1 MELSYAA
8 YNYPNGEELPI
19 IPGAFMGDFTK
30 TAGMLLEDNGF
41 VNISEYNY
49 TSDSRAAHTIGCRFV
64 EFPGTRNLQSN
75 NIGGNYNVHQH
86 NGTNIQL
93 PVRDLLDSVC
103 IRDYDQGRADFRDNT
118 LITGED
124 TEISTSHDDEIET
137 KPLVVVDIRGSVT
150 VSDWI
155 NDVMTQFDSEN
166 NRFAAFA
173 DEIFTNVENFY
184 SVSENGSFGRNS
196 SSDYNHKLATWAME
210 LSYAAYNYPN
220 GEELPI
226 IPGAFMGDFT
236 KTAGMLLEDNG
247 FVNISEYNYTSDSRA
262 AHTIGWRP
270 INVDVSETSQIIN
283 DAGGMDNVYQ
293 YNIDDKGSVLYNL
306 LDSVRVHKCN
316 SSWVDRGTDTRL
328 DRSTFEADKINEGTI
343 VSSSV
348 QRTLLEDNGFVN
360 ISEYNYTSDSRAA
373 HTIGWRPI
381 NVDVSETS
389 QIINDAGGMDNV
401 YQYNIDDKGSV
412 LYNLLDQL
420 RVDRSAHLFDERRD
434 TGADRYDSITNS
446 QSFAAGNKI
455 LKPLLVVDIRGS
467 VTWWDW
473 VNDIGA
479 QALPFNNRFA
489 ALAEEVFTNVENY
502 LSSVGLQD
510 PIILITGH
518 SMGAAI
524 ANILAA
530 RLNET
535 MDSGNIYAYTFAT
548 QLDRVS
554 NCFNNIDSYGNV
566 TAVTASDYNHRLA
579 TWAMELSYAAY
590 NYPNGE
596 ELPII
601 PGAFMGDF
609 VKSANT
615 LLSENGFV
623 NITDL
628 NYGSNESG
636 AHTIGWR
643 PIGGVDTGLLQ
654 ISDDIGGNDN
664 VGWDNTSDEELYVWN
679 FLDRLRTL
687 DGNSG
692 RADSGNVAVLAG
704 KDNVVDVIQSSAIRT
719 MPLVVV
725 DVRGSVTLSDWINDV
740 MTQFDSEN
748 NRFAAFADEIFT
760 NVENFYSVSENGSFG
775 RNSSSDYNHKLA
787 TWAMELSYA
796 AYNYPNGEELPI
808 IPGAFM
814 GDFTKTAGMLL
825 EDNGFVNVVNY
836 KYETSDSGA
845 HTIGCRFVEFPEN
858 ENMQLNDGL
867 GGNIDVSQHYGTNIQ
882 LPVRDLLDSVCIL
895 ERNSHGSDRVADT
908 RMDRDTFRSDKIS
921 TDTTSLLNTKRL
933 DGLVVVDIRGSVTA
947 MDWYNDIMTQLSAK
961 SNRFAALAEEMLTNV
976 NNYIRL
982 MGLQDP
988 IILVTGHSMGAAIA
1002 NILAARLNGIMDPD
1016 NVYAYTFAT
1025 PRTVNEAVSGNQAV
1039 NYPNIF
1045 NILNSNDAV
1054 TYVPSSFFSIE
1065 EHWRRHGID
1074 LYINMPYSESNDTD
1088 LSGMLCHAM
1097 PVYLNWLNSSEDL
1110 SLQEMLTLSEEA
1122 RVRGLLPIIV
1132 KIKCPVG
1139 VTIKDSNGN
1148 IIGYESQQENAVYPD
1163 MLNRGVVSW
1172 IEEDGAKMFF
1182 IPSIA
1187 DAASIEIEAYD
1198 YGSMN
1203 FTVGSVDA
1211 STESEI
1217 KTLNNISL
1225 YPGKEFIADIS
1236 EDVPVEDTQLF
1247 ITENGETVGEVTE
1260 TNPHLKGTRVWHEVC
1275 LNGEKEFV
1283 ATYWSFTTDKTV
1295 TEIHARNKYGGY
1307 AYLKPDDSW
1316 VKIVEDGDSL
1326 IWTVAMC
1333 YKDAVDHV
1341 YNVSVNSN
1349 GEWHTYENA
1358 LHVHVPQEYADINRE
1373 YFSSNA
1379 TSTNTATIPA
1389 AVPYYTVIDP
1399 TDN

>member
-1 MELSYAA
+1 MKKNLLLKRILSAVLTIVLLASAIPVSLAVQELFT
-8 YNYPNGEELPI
+8 EELPAQI
-19 IPGAFMGDFTK
+19 VREVPELREESVKHFLCDDGSYIAATYAEPVHYNENGVWKEIDNRLILNSNKLSASGEPTYTTRAGLAVSIPQNFADGQKITAENKGYEISFGIKADQAGVAIGRGASVVAVDELMSNVGAQVSAAPQSVSSVVADAELTADVIEERNAELMVVENQAGAVQYRNILPSTNLEYAVTSSSVKESIVVREPQSEYKYYFDMDLDGLTPVENNDGSISLTESGD
-30 TAGMLLEDNGF
+30 TASEIFWIEAPYMYDANSDESFAVTMSLTEVEGKYVLAVEADKDWINAADRAFPVVIDPTLHLSGTYIDDAFVISGLQMNSLRRGKELRVGRNLTNLTRTYMKIKMP
-41 VNISEYNY
+41 VNISAQSVIQEATLKLKKASYFQ
-49 TSDSRAAHTIGCRFV
+49 ALG
-64 EFPGTRNLQSN
+64 QSN
-75 NIGGNYNVHQH
+75 VNINVYDFKSNSWSFDSLEWNSQPYGNGDNAFRSH
-86 NGTNIQL
+86 GD
-93 PVRDLLDSVC
+93 DLLDSVPATKETETYSFDILNAVKRWIATGDNRGIALVSSEETSKAQVDLHSSRVSTSSDRPSLTIKYSLPGIGRVSLMLDQTAQTSQSIEVAC
-103 IRDYDQGRADFRDNT
+103 NGAWTATTDSSWITVSPSSGSGLSSIRITVRKNRSIDPRTGHVTVKTGSTMLGVLRVTQAGSKLMLDTNAVTAYYKETNAVINVSSAEDWTVETPNWIVATPSSGSGNTAVTVRILENEGNGIRDDRIRF
-118 LITGED
+118 
-124 TEISTSHDDEIET
+124 STAS
-137 KPLVVVDIRGSVT
+137 
-150 VSDWI
+150 
-155 NDVMTQFDSEN
+155 DSE
-166 NRFAAFA
+166 
-173 DEIFTNVENFY
+173 
-184 SVSENGSFGRNS
+184 
-196 SSDYNHKLATWAME
+196 
-210 LSYAAYNYPN
+210 
-220 GEELPI
+220 
-226 IPGAFMGDFT
+226 
-236 KTAGMLLEDNG
+236 
-247 FVNISEYNYTSDSRA
+247 
-262 AHTIGWRP
+262 
-270 INVDVSETSQIIN
+270 
-283 DAGGMDNVYQ
+283 
-293 YNIDDKGSVLYNL
+293 
-306 LDSVRVHKCN
+306 
-316 SSWVDRGTDTRL
+316 
-328 DRSTFEADKINEGTI
+328 
-343 VSSSV
+343 
-348 QRTLLEDNGFVN
+348 
-360 ISEYNYTSDSRAA
+360 
-373 HTIGWRPI
+373 
-381 NVDVSETS
+381 
-389 QIINDAGGMDNV
+389 
-401 YQYNIDDKGSV
+401 
-412 LYNLLDQL
+412 
-420 RVDRSAHLFDERRD
+420 
-434 TGADRYDSITNS
+434 
-446 QSFAAGNKI
+446 
-455 LKPLLVVDIRGS
+455 
-467 VTWWDW
+467 
-473 VNDIGA
+473 
-479 QALPFNNRFA
+479 
-489 ALAEEVFTNVENY
+489 EVAV
-502 LSSVGLQD
+502 
-510 PIILITGH
+510 
-518 SMGAAI
+518 
-524 ANILAA
+524 
-530 RLNET
+530 
-535 MDSGNIYAYTFAT
+535 T

-554 NCFNNIDSYGNV
+554 SCFNNIDSYGNV

-643 PIGGVDTGLLQ
+643 PI
-654 ISDDIGGNDN
+654 N
-664 VGWDNTSDEELYVWN
+664 
-679 FLDRLRTL
+679 
-687 DGNSG
+687 
-692 RADSGNVAVLAG
+692 
-704 KDNVVDVIQSSAIRT
+704 VDVSETSQI
-719 MPLVVV
+719 
-725 DVRGSVTLSDWINDV
+725 INDV
-740 MTQFDSEN
+740 
-748 NRFAAFADEIFT
+748 
-760 NVENFYSVSENGSFG
+760 
-775 RNSSSDYNHKLA
+775 
-787 TWAMELSYA
+787 
-796 AYNYPNGEELPI
+796 
-808 IPGAFM
+808 
-814 GDFTKTAGMLL
+814 
-825 EDNGFVNVVNY
+825 
-836 KYETSDSGA
+836 
-845 HTIGCRFVEFPEN
+845 
-858 ENMQLNDGL
+858 
-867 GGNIDVSQHYGTNIQ
+867 GGNYNVGQYNGTNRQ
-882 LPVRDLLDSVCIL
+882 LLVRDLLGSVHAVGLDQRRTDIYA
-895 ERNSHGSDRVADT
+895 DR
-908 RMDRDTFRSDKIS
+908 RLDRRVSESDKINEGAIVLS
-921 TDTTSLLNTKRL
+921 SVQRTQA
-933 DGLVVVDIRGSVTA
+933 LVVVDIRGSVTL
-947 MDWYNDIMTQLSAK
+947 MDWLNDIRTQLS
-961 SNRFAALAEEMLTNV
+961 SRNNRFAALADEVLTNV
-976 NNYIRL
+976 ENYL
-982 MGLQDP
+982 SSTGLQNP

-1045 NILNSNDAV
+1045 NILNSNDGI
-1054 TYVPSSFFSIE
+1054 TYLPSTPFSIE
-1065 EHWRRHGID
+1065 ERWRRHGID
-1074 LYINMPYSESNDTD
+1074 LYINMPFSESDNTD
-1088 LSGMLCHAM
+1088 LTGARCHAM
-1097 PVYLNWLNSSEDL
+1097 PVYLNWMNSSEDL
-1110 SLQEMLTLSEEA
+1110 SLQEMLALSEEA
-1122 RVRGLLPIIV
+1122 RVRGLLPIIA

-1163 MLNRGVVSW
+1163 MLDNGVMSW

-1379 TSTNTATIPA
+1379 TPTNTATIPA

>member
-1 MELSYAA
+1 MSTAHGTES
-8 YNYPNGEELPI
+8 
-19 IPGAFMGDFTK
+19 K
-30 TAGMLLEDNGF
+30 T
-41 VNISEYNY
+41 I
-49 TSDSRAAHTIGCRFV
+49 
-64 EFPGTRNLQSN
+64 
-75 NIGGNYNVHQH
+75 
-86 NGTNIQL
+86 
-93 PVRDLLDSVC
+93 
-103 IRDYDQGRADFRDNT
+103 
-118 LITGED
+118 
-124 TEISTSHDDEIET
+124 
-137 KPLVVVDIRGSVT
+137 SVT
-150 VSDWI
+150 QLDKVS
-155 NDVMTQFDSEN
+155 NY
-166 NRFAAFA
+166 
-173 DEIFTNVENFY
+173 FY

-236 KTAGMLLEDNG
+236 QTAGM
-247 FVNISEYNYTSDSRA
+247 
-262 AHTIGWRP
+262 
-270 INVDVSETSQIIN
+270 
-283 DAGGMDNVYQ
+283 
-293 YNIDDKGSVLYNL
+293 
-306 LDSVRVHKCN
+306 
-316 SSWVDRGTDTRL
+316 
-328 DRSTFEADKINEGTI
+328 
-343 VSSSV
+343 
-348 QRTLLEDNGFVN
+348 LLEDNGFVN

-502 LSSVGLQD
+502 LSSTGLQD
-510 PIILITGH
+510 PIILVTGH

-535 MDSGNIYAYTFAT
+535 MDSGNIYAYTFAIP
-548 QLDRVS
+548 LDRVS
-554 NCFNNIDSYGNV
+554 SCFNNIDSYGNV

-590 NYPNGE
+590 NYRNGE

-623 NITDL
+623 IITDL

-636 AHTIGWR
+636 AHTIGWC

-814 GDFTKTAGMLL
+814 GDFTQTAGMLL
-825 EDNGFVNVVNY
+825 EDNGFVNISEYNY
-836 KYETSDSGA
+836 TSDSRAA
-845 HTIGCRFVEFPEN
+845 HTIGWRPINVDVSETS
-858 ENMQLNDGL
+858 QIINDA
-867 GGNIDVSQHYGTNIQ
+867 GGMDNVYQYNIDDKGSVLYN
-882 LPVRDLLDSVCIL
+882 LLDSVCVCDYDQG
-895 ERNSHGSDRVADT
+895 RNYFRDDT
-908 RMDRDTFRSDKIS
+908 VVIEENTA
-921 TDTTSLLNTKRL
+921 LNTSQDDEVGTKP
-933 DGLVVVDIRGSVTA
+933 LVVVDVRGSVTIS
-947 MDWYNDIMTQLSAK
+947 DWINDVMTQFDSEN
-961 SNRFAALAEEMLTNV
+961 NRFAAFADEIFTNV
-976 NNYIRL
+976 ENYL
-982 MGLQDP
+982 SSTGVQNP
-988 IILVTGHSMGAAIA
+988 IILVTGHSMGPAIA
-1002 NILAARLNGIMDPD
+1002 NILAARLNGIMDPG

-1054 TYVPSSFFSIE
+1054 TYVPLTITLPVVNY
-1065 EHWRRHGID
+1065 WKRHGID
-1074 LYINMPYSESNDTD
+1074 LYINMPYSESRETD
-1088 LSGMLCHAM
+1088 ILGMPCHSM
-1097 PVYLNWLNSSEDL
+1097 SVYLNWLNSSEDL
-1110 SLQEMLTLSEEA
+1110 SLQEMLALSEEA
-1122 RVRGLLPIIV
+1122 RVRGLLPIIA

-1163 MLNRGVVSW
+1163 MLDNGVMSW

-1275 LNGEKEFV
+1275 NNGGKDFV
-1283 ATYWSFTTDKTV
+1283 VTHWTFTTDKTV

-1307 AYLKPDDSW
+1307 SYLKPDDSW

-1326 IWTVAMC
+1326 IWTVGLC
-1333 YKDAVDHV
+1333 YEVAVDHV

-1358 LHVHVPQEYADINRE
+1358 LHVHVPQEYADINKE

-1379 TSTNTATIPA
+1379 TPTNTATIPA
-1389 AVPYYTVIDP
+1389 AVPYYTVINP

>member
-1 MELSYAA
+1 MSTAHGTES
-8 YNYPNGEELPI
+8 
-19 IPGAFMGDFTK
+19 K
-30 TAGMLLEDNGF
+30 T
-41 VNISEYNY
+41 I
-49 TSDSRAAHTIGCRFV
+49 
-64 EFPGTRNLQSN
+64 
-75 NIGGNYNVHQH
+75 
-86 NGTNIQL
+86 
-93 PVRDLLDSVC
+93 
-103 IRDYDQGRADFRDNT
+103 
-118 LITGED
+118 
-124 TEISTSHDDEIET
+124 
-137 KPLVVVDIRGSVT
+137 SVT
-150 VSDWI
+150 QLDKVS
-155 NDVMTQFDSEN
+155 NY
-166 NRFAAFA
+166 
-173 DEIFTNVENFY
+173 FY

-306 LDSVRVHKCN
+306 LDSVCVCDYDQGRN
-316 SSWVDRGTDTRL
+316 YFRDDTVVIEENTAL
-328 DRSTFEADKINEGTI
+328 N
-343 VSSSV
+343 
-348 QRTLLEDNGFVN
+348 
-360 ISEYNYTSDSRAA
+360 
-373 HTIGWRPI
+373 
-381 NVDVSETS
+381 TS
-389 QIINDAGGMDNV
+389 Q
-401 YQYNIDDKGSV
+401 DD
-412 LYNLLDQL
+412 
-420 RVDRSAHLFDERRD
+420 
-434 TGADRYDSITNS
+434 
-446 QSFAAGNKI
+446 
-455 LKPLLVVDIRGS
+455 
-467 VTWWDW
+467 
-473 VNDIGA
+473 
-479 QALPFNNRFA
+479 
-489 ALAEEVFTNVENY
+489 EVGT
-502 LSSVGLQD
+502 
-510 PIILITGH
+510 
-518 SMGAAI
+518 
-524 ANILAA
+524 
-530 RLNET
+530 
-535 MDSGNIYAYTFAT
+535 
-548 QLDRVS
+548 
-554 NCFNNIDSYGNV
+554 
-566 TAVTASDYNHRLA
+566 
-579 TWAMELSYAAY
+579 
-590 NYPNGE
+590 
-596 ELPII
+596 
-601 PGAFMGDF
+601 
-609 VKSANT
+609 K
-615 LLSENGFV
+615 
-623 NITDL
+623 
-628 NYGSNESG
+628 
-636 AHTIGWR
+636 
-643 PIGGVDTGLLQ
+643 
-654 ISDDIGGNDN
+654 
-664 VGWDNTSDEELYVWN
+664 
-679 FLDRLRTL
+679 
-687 DGNSG
+687 
-692 RADSGNVAVLAG
+692 
-704 KDNVVDVIQSSAIRT
+704 
-719 MPLVVV
+719 PLVVV
-725 DVRGSVTLSDWINDV
+725 DVRGSVTISDWINDV

-760 NVENFYSVSENGSFG
+760 NVENYL
-775 RNSSSDYNHKLA
+775 SSTGVQN
-787 TWAMELSYA
+787 
-796 AYNYPNGEELPI
+796 
-808 IPGAFM
+808 
-814 GDFTKTAGMLL
+814 
-825 EDNGFVNVVNY
+825 
-836 KYETSDSGA
+836 
-845 HTIGCRFVEFPEN
+845 
-858 ENMQLNDGL
+858 
-867 GGNIDVSQHYGTNIQ
+867 
-882 LPVRDLLDSVCIL
+882 
-895 ERNSHGSDRVADT
+895 
-908 RMDRDTFRSDKIS
+908 
-921 TDTTSLLNTKRL
+921 
-933 DGLVVVDIRGSVTA
+933 
-947 MDWYNDIMTQLSAK
+947 
-961 SNRFAALAEEMLTNV
+961 
-976 NNYIRL
+976 
-982 MGLQDP
+982 P

-1002 NILAARLNGIMDPD
+1002 NILAARLNGIMDPG

-1045 NILNSNDAV
+1045 NILNSNDVV
-1054 TYVPSSFFSIE
+1054 TYVPLTITLPVVNY
-1065 EHWRRHGID
+1065 WKRHGID
-1074 LYINMPYSESNDTD
+1074 LYINMPYSESRETD
-1088 LSGMLCHAM
+1088 ILGMPCHSM
-1097 PVYLNWLNSSEDL
+1097 SVYLNWLNSSENL
-1110 SLQEMLTLSEEA
+1110 SLQEMLALSEEA
-1122 RVRGLLPIIV
+1122 RVRGLLPIIA

-1163 MLNRGVVSW
+1163 MLDNGVMSW

-1225 YPGKEFIADIS
+1225 YPGKEFTADIS

>member
-1 MELSYAA
+1 MSTAHGTES
-8 YNYPNGEELPI
+8 
-19 IPGAFMGDFTK
+19 K
-30 TAGMLLEDNGF
+30 T
-41 VNISEYNY
+41 I
-49 TSDSRAAHTIGCRFV
+49 
-64 EFPGTRNLQSN
+64 
-75 NIGGNYNVHQH
+75 
-86 NGTNIQL
+86 
-93 PVRDLLDSVC
+93 
-103 IRDYDQGRADFRDNT
+103 
-118 LITGED
+118 
-124 TEISTSHDDEIET
+124 
-137 KPLVVVDIRGSVT
+137 SVT
-150 VSDWI
+150 QLDKVS
-155 NDVMTQFDSEN
+155 NY
-166 NRFAAFA
+166 
-173 DEIFTNVENFY
+173 FY

-306 LDSVRVHKCN
+306 LDSVCVCDYDQGRN
-316 SSWVDRGTDTRL
+316 YFRDDTVVIEENTAL
-328 DRSTFEADKINEGTI
+328 N
-343 VSSSV
+343 
-348 QRTLLEDNGFVN
+348 
-360 ISEYNYTSDSRAA
+360 
-373 HTIGWRPI
+373 
-381 NVDVSETS
+381 TS
-389 QIINDAGGMDNV
+389 Q
-401 YQYNIDDKGSV
+401 DD
-412 LYNLLDQL
+412 
-420 RVDRSAHLFDERRD
+420 
-434 TGADRYDSITNS
+434 
-446 QSFAAGNKI
+446 
-455 LKPLLVVDIRGS
+455 
-467 VTWWDW
+467 
-473 VNDIGA
+473 
-479 QALPFNNRFA
+479 
-489 ALAEEVFTNVENY
+489 EVGT
-502 LSSVGLQD
+502 
-510 PIILITGH
+510 
-518 SMGAAI
+518 
-524 ANILAA
+524 
-530 RLNET
+530 
-535 MDSGNIYAYTFAT
+535 
-548 QLDRVS
+548 
-554 NCFNNIDSYGNV
+554 
-566 TAVTASDYNHRLA
+566 
-579 TWAMELSYAAY
+579 
-590 NYPNGE
+590 
-596 ELPII
+596 
-601 PGAFMGDF
+601 
-609 VKSANT
+609 K
-615 LLSENGFV
+615 
-623 NITDL
+623 
-628 NYGSNESG
+628 
-636 AHTIGWR
+636 
-643 PIGGVDTGLLQ
+643 
-654 ISDDIGGNDN
+654 
-664 VGWDNTSDEELYVWN
+664 
-679 FLDRLRTL
+679 
-687 DGNSG
+687 
-692 RADSGNVAVLAG
+692 
-704 KDNVVDVIQSSAIRT
+704 
-719 MPLVVV
+719 PLVVV
-725 DVRGSVTLSDWINDV
+725 DVRGSVTISDWINDV

-760 NVENFYSVSENGSFG
+760 NVENYL
-775 RNSSSDYNHKLA
+775 SSTGVQN
-787 TWAMELSYA
+787 
-796 AYNYPNGEELPI
+796 
-808 IPGAFM
+808 
-814 GDFTKTAGMLL
+814 
-825 EDNGFVNVVNY
+825 
-836 KYETSDSGA
+836 
-845 HTIGCRFVEFPEN
+845 
-858 ENMQLNDGL
+858 
-867 GGNIDVSQHYGTNIQ
+867 
-882 LPVRDLLDSVCIL
+882 
-895 ERNSHGSDRVADT
+895 
-908 RMDRDTFRSDKIS
+908 
-921 TDTTSLLNTKRL
+921 
-933 DGLVVVDIRGSVTA
+933 
-947 MDWYNDIMTQLSAK
+947 
-961 SNRFAALAEEMLTNV
+961 
-976 NNYIRL
+976 
-982 MGLQDP
+982 P

-1002 NILAARLNGIMDPD
+1002 NILAARLNGIMDPG

-1045 NILNSNDAV
+1045 NILNSNDVV
-1054 TYVPSSFFSIE
+1054 TYVPLTITLPVVNY
-1065 EHWRRHGID
+1065 WKRHGID
-1074 LYINMPYSESNDTD
+1074 LYINMPYSESRETD
-1088 LSGMLCHAM
+1088 ILGMPCHSM
-1097 PVYLNWLNSSEDL
+1097 SVYLNWLNSSENL
-1110 SLQEMLTLSEEA
+1110 SLQEMLALSEEA
-1122 RVRGLLPIIV
+1122 RVRGLLPIIA

-1163 MLNRGVVSW
+1163 MLDNGVMSW

-1225 YPGKEFIADIS
+1225 YPGKEFTADIS

-1389 AVPYYTVIDP
+1389 AVPYYTVINP

>member
-1 MELSYAA
+1 MSTAHGTESKTISVTQLDKVSNYFYSVSENGSFGRNSSSDYNHKLATWAMELSYAA

-19 IPGAFMGDFTK
+19 IPGAFMGDFTQ

-49 TSDSRAAHTIGCRFV
+49 TSDSRAAHTIGWRPIDV
-64 EFPGTRNLQSN
+64 DVSETSQSIN
-75 NIGGNYNVHQH
+75 DVGGMGNVYQYNIDDKGSVLYN
-86 NGTNIQL
+86 
-93 PVRDLLDSVC
+93 LLDSVC
-103 IRDYDQGRADFRDNT
+103 VCDYDQGRNYFRDNT

-236 KTAGMLLEDNG
+236 QTAGMLLEDNG

-270 INVDVSETSQIIN
+270 IDVDVSETSQSIN
-283 DAGGMDNVYQ
+283 DVGGMGNVYQ

-306 LDSVRVHKCN
+306 LDSVCVYERNTCRSN
-316 SSWVDRGTDTRL
+316 SGNPEIMDR
-328 DRSTFEADKINEGTI
+328 
-343 VSSSV
+343 
-348 QRTLLEDNGFVN
+348 
-360 ISEYNYTSDSRAA
+360 
-373 HTIGWRPI
+373 
-381 NVDVSETS
+381 NVDVLEVSE
-389 QIINDAGGMDNV
+389 
-401 YQYNIDDKGSV
+401 
-412 LYNLLDQL
+412 
-420 RVDRSAHLFDERRD
+420 
-434 TGADRYDSITNS
+434 NS
-446 QSFAAGNKI
+446 LATTTIKN
-455 LKPLLVVDIRGS
+455 LVVIDIRGS
-467 VTWWDW
+467 VTLLDW
-473 VNDIGA
+473 GNDIVTQFA
-479 QALPFNNRFA
+479 PNNNRFA
-489 ALAEEVFTNVENY
+489 ALADEVLTNVENY
-502 LSSVGLQD
+502 LSSTGLQD
-510 PIILITGH
+510 PIILVTGH

-535 MDSGNIYAYTFAT
+535 MDSDDIYAYTFAT

-554 NCFNNIDSYGNV
+554 SCFNNIDSYGNV

-609 VKSANT
+609 TQTAGM
-615 LLSENGFV
+615 LLEDNGFV
-623 NITDL
+623 NISEY
-628 NYGSNESG
+628 NYTSDSRA

-643 PIGGVDTGLLQ
+643 PIDVDVSETSQSINDVGGMGNVYQYNIDDKGSVLYNLLDSVCVCDYDQGRNYFRDDTVVIEENTAL
-654 ISDDIGGNDN
+654 
-664 VGWDNTSDEELYVWN
+664 NTSQDDEVG
-679 FLDRLRTL
+679 T
-687 DGNSG
+687 
-692 RADSGNVAVLAG
+692 
-704 KDNVVDVIQSSAIRT
+704 K
-719 MPLVVV
+719 PLVVV
-725 DVRGSVTLSDWINDV
+725 DVRGSVTISDWINDV

-760 NVENFYSVSENGSFG
+760 NVENYL
-775 RNSSSDYNHKLA
+775 SSTGVQN
-787 TWAMELSYA
+787 
-796 AYNYPNGEELPI
+796 
-808 IPGAFM
+808 
-814 GDFTKTAGMLL
+814 
-825 EDNGFVNVVNY
+825 
-836 KYETSDSGA
+836 
-845 HTIGCRFVEFPEN
+845 
-858 ENMQLNDGL
+858 
-867 GGNIDVSQHYGTNIQ
+867 
-882 LPVRDLLDSVCIL
+882 
-895 ERNSHGSDRVADT
+895 
-908 RMDRDTFRSDKIS
+908 
-921 TDTTSLLNTKRL
+921 
-933 DGLVVVDIRGSVTA
+933 
-947 MDWYNDIMTQLSAK
+947 
-961 SNRFAALAEEMLTNV
+961 
-976 NNYIRL
+976 
-982 MGLQDP
+982 P

-1002 NILAARLNGIMDPD
+1002 NILAARLNGIMDSD

-1045 NILNSNDAV
+1045 NILNSNDVV
-1054 TYVPSSFFSIE
+1054 TYVPLTITLPVVNY
-1065 EHWRRHGID
+1065 WKRHGID
-1074 LYINMPYSESNDTD
+1074 LYINMPYSESRETD
-1088 LSGMLCHAM
+1088 ILGMPCHSM
-1097 PVYLNWLNSSEDL
+1097 SVYLNWLNSSEDL
-1110 SLQEMLTLSEEA
+1110 SLQEMLALSEEA
-1122 RVRGLLPIIV
+1122 RVRGLLPIIA

-1163 MLNRGVVSW
+1163 MLDNGVMSW

-1225 YPGKEFIADIS
+1225 YPGKEFTADIS

-1260 TNPHLKGTRVWHEVC
+1260 TNPHLKGTGYRHEVM
-1275 LNGEKEFV
+1275 
-1283 ATYWSFTTDKTV
+1283 TDHIITHWSFTTDKTV
-1295 TEIHARNKYGGY
+1295 TEIRVSNKHGRVDYIT
-1307 AYLKPDDSW
+1307 SNQSR
-1316 VKIVEDGDSL
+1316 VVIVEDGDNL
-1326 IWTVAMC
+1326 IWEVFYMHLTSG
-1333 YKDAVDHV
+1333 DLV
-1341 YNVSVNSN
+1341 YDVLIKSDE
-1349 GEWHTYENA
+1349 EWHTYQNSFY
-1358 LHVHVPQEYADINRE
+1358 VYMPQEYADINLE
-1373 YFSSNA
+1373 YYYSKYPKTAAANA
-1379 TSTNTATIPA
+1379 EALPA
-1389 AVPYYTVIDP
+1389 AVPYYTVINP

>member
-1 MELSYAA
+1 MSTAHGTESKTISVTQLDKVSNYFYSVSENGSFGRNSSSDYNHKLATWAMELSYAA

-19 IPGAFMGDFTK
+19 IPGAFMGDFTQ

-49 TSDSRAAHTIGCRFV
+49 TSDSRAAHTIGWRPIDV
-64 EFPGTRNLQSN
+64 DVSETSQSIN
-75 NIGGNYNVHQH
+75 DVGGMGNVYQYNIDDKGSVLYN
-86 NGTNIQL
+86 
-93 PVRDLLDSVC
+93 LLDSVC
-103 IRDYDQGRADFRDNT
+103 VCDYDQGRNYFRDNT

-137 KPLVVVDIRGSVT
+137 KPLVVVDVRGSVT
-150 VSDWI
+150 LSDWI

-166 NRFAAFA
+166 NRFA

-236 KTAGMLLEDNG
+236 QTAGMLLEDNG

-270 INVDVSETSQIIN
+270 IDVDVSETSQSIN
-283 DAGGMDNVYQ
+283 DVGGMGNVYQ

-306 LDSVRVHKCN
+306 LDSVCVYERNTCRSN
-316 SSWVDRGTDTRL
+316 SGNPEIMDR
-328 DRSTFEADKINEGTI
+328 
-343 VSSSV
+343 
-348 QRTLLEDNGFVN
+348 
-360 ISEYNYTSDSRAA
+360 
-373 HTIGWRPI
+373 
-381 NVDVSETS
+381 NVDVLEVSE
-389 QIINDAGGMDNV
+389 
-401 YQYNIDDKGSV
+401 
-412 LYNLLDQL
+412 
-420 RVDRSAHLFDERRD
+420 
-434 TGADRYDSITNS
+434 NS
-446 QSFAAGNKI
+446 LATTTIKN
-455 LKPLLVVDIRGS
+455 LVVIDIRGS
-467 VTWWDW
+467 VTLLDW
-473 VNDIGA
+473 GNDIVTQFA
-479 QALPFNNRFA
+479 PNNNRFA
-489 ALAEEVFTNVENY
+489 ALADEVLTNVENY
-502 LSSVGLQD
+502 LSSTGLQD
-510 PIILITGH
+510 PIILVTGH

-535 MDSGNIYAYTFAT
+535 MDSDDIYAYTFAT

-554 NCFNNIDSYGNV
+554 SCFNNIDSYGNV

-609 VKSANT
+609 TQTAGM
-615 LLSENGFV
+615 LLEDNGFV
-623 NITDL
+623 NISEY
-628 NYGSNESG
+628 NYTSDSRA

-643 PIGGVDTGLLQ
+643 PIDVDVSETSQSINDVGGMGNVYQYNIDDKGSVLYNLLDSVCVCDYDQGRNYFRDDTVVIEENTAL
-654 ISDDIGGNDN
+654 
-664 VGWDNTSDEELYVWN
+664 NTSQDDEVG
-679 FLDRLRTL
+679 T
-687 DGNSG
+687 
-692 RADSGNVAVLAG
+692 
-704 KDNVVDVIQSSAIRT
+704 K
-719 MPLVVV
+719 PLVVV
-725 DVRGSVTLSDWINDV
+725 DVRGSVTISDWINDV

-760 NVENFYSVSENGSFG
+760 NVENYL
-775 RNSSSDYNHKLA
+775 SSTGVQN
-787 TWAMELSYA
+787 
-796 AYNYPNGEELPI
+796 
-808 IPGAFM
+808 
-814 GDFTKTAGMLL
+814 
-825 EDNGFVNVVNY
+825 
-836 KYETSDSGA
+836 
-845 HTIGCRFVEFPEN
+845 
-858 ENMQLNDGL
+858 
-867 GGNIDVSQHYGTNIQ
+867 
-882 LPVRDLLDSVCIL
+882 
-895 ERNSHGSDRVADT
+895 
-908 RMDRDTFRSDKIS
+908 
-921 TDTTSLLNTKRL
+921 
-933 DGLVVVDIRGSVTA
+933 
-947 MDWYNDIMTQLSAK
+947 
-961 SNRFAALAEEMLTNV
+961 
-976 NNYIRL
+976 
-982 MGLQDP
+982 P

-1002 NILAARLNGIMDPD
+1002 NILAARLNGIMDSD

-1045 NILNSNDAV
+1045 NILNSNDVV
-1054 TYVPSSFFSIE
+1054 TYVPLTITLPVVNY
-1065 EHWRRHGID
+1065 WKRHGID
-1074 LYINMPYSESNDTD
+1074 LYINMPYSESRETD
-1088 LSGMLCHAM
+1088 ILGMPCHSM
-1097 PVYLNWLNSSEDL
+1097 SVYLNWLNSSEDL
-1110 SLQEMLTLSEEA
+1110 SLQEMLALSEEA
-1122 RVRGLLPIIV
+1122 RVRGLLPIIA

-1163 MLNRGVVSW
+1163 MLDNGVMSW

-1225 YPGKEFIADIS
+1225 YPGKEFTADIS

-1260 TNPHLKGTRVWHEVC
+1260 TNPHLKGTGYRHEVM
-1275 LNGEKEFV
+1275 
-1283 ATYWSFTTDKTV
+1283 TDHIITHWSFTTDKTV
-1295 TEIHARNKYGGY
+1295 TEIRVSNKHGRVDYIT
-1307 AYLKPDDSW
+1307 SNQSR
-1316 VKIVEDGDSL
+1316 VVIVEDGDNL
-1326 IWTVAMC
+1326 IWEVFYMHLTSG
-1333 YKDAVDHV
+1333 DLV
-1341 YNVSVNSN
+1341 YDVLIKSDE
-1349 GEWHTYENA
+1349 EWHTYQNSFY
-1358 LHVHVPQEYADINRE
+1358 VYMPQEYADINLE
-1373 YFSSNA
+1373 YYYSKYPKTAAANA
-1379 TSTNTATIPA
+1379 EALPA
-1389 AVPYYTVIDP
+1389 AVPYYTVINP

>member
-1 MELSYAA
+1 MSTAHGTES
-8 YNYPNGEELPI
+8 
-19 IPGAFMGDFTK
+19 K
-30 TAGMLLEDNGF
+30 T
-41 VNISEYNY
+41 I
-49 TSDSRAAHTIGCRFV
+49 
-64 EFPGTRNLQSN
+64 
-75 NIGGNYNVHQH
+75 
-86 NGTNIQL
+86 
-93 PVRDLLDSVC
+93 
-103 IRDYDQGRADFRDNT
+103 
-118 LITGED
+118 
-124 TEISTSHDDEIET
+124 
-137 KPLVVVDIRGSVT
+137 SVT
-150 VSDWI
+150 QLVKVS
-155 NDVMTQFDSEN
+155 NY
-166 NRFAAFA
+166 
-173 DEIFTNVENFY
+173 FY

-306 LDSVRVHKCN
+306 LDSVCVCDYDQGRN
-316 SSWVDRGTDTRL
+316 YFRDDTVVIEENTAL
-328 DRSTFEADKINEGTI
+328 N
-343 VSSSV
+343 
-348 QRTLLEDNGFVN
+348 
-360 ISEYNYTSDSRAA
+360 
-373 HTIGWRPI
+373 
-381 NVDVSETS
+381 TS
-389 QIINDAGGMDNV
+389 Q
-401 YQYNIDDKGSV
+401 DD
-412 LYNLLDQL
+412 
-420 RVDRSAHLFDERRD
+420 
-434 TGADRYDSITNS
+434 
-446 QSFAAGNKI
+446 
-455 LKPLLVVDIRGS
+455 
-467 VTWWDW
+467 
-473 VNDIGA
+473 
-479 QALPFNNRFA
+479 
-489 ALAEEVFTNVENY
+489 EVGT
-502 LSSVGLQD
+502 
-510 PIILITGH
+510 
-518 SMGAAI
+518 
-524 ANILAA
+524 
-530 RLNET
+530 
-535 MDSGNIYAYTFAT
+535 
-548 QLDRVS
+548 
-554 NCFNNIDSYGNV
+554 
-566 TAVTASDYNHRLA
+566 
-579 TWAMELSYAAY
+579 
-590 NYPNGE
+590 
-596 ELPII
+596 
-601 PGAFMGDF
+601 
-609 VKSANT
+609 K
-615 LLSENGFV
+615 
-623 NITDL
+623 
-628 NYGSNESG
+628 
-636 AHTIGWR
+636 
-643 PIGGVDTGLLQ
+643 
-654 ISDDIGGNDN
+654 
-664 VGWDNTSDEELYVWN
+664 
-679 FLDRLRTL
+679 
-687 DGNSG
+687 
-692 RADSGNVAVLAG
+692 
-704 KDNVVDVIQSSAIRT
+704 
-719 MPLVVV
+719 PLVVV
-725 DVRGSVTLSDWINDV
+725 DVRGSVTISDWINDV

-760 NVENFYSVSENGSFG
+760 NVENYL
-775 RNSSSDYNHKLA
+775 SSTGVQN
-787 TWAMELSYA
+787 
-796 AYNYPNGEELPI
+796 
-808 IPGAFM
+808 
-814 GDFTKTAGMLL
+814 
-825 EDNGFVNVVNY
+825 
-836 KYETSDSGA
+836 
-845 HTIGCRFVEFPEN
+845 
-858 ENMQLNDGL
+858 
-867 GGNIDVSQHYGTNIQ
+867 
-882 LPVRDLLDSVCIL
+882 
-895 ERNSHGSDRVADT
+895 
-908 RMDRDTFRSDKIS
+908 
-921 TDTTSLLNTKRL
+921 
-933 DGLVVVDIRGSVTA
+933 
-947 MDWYNDIMTQLSAK
+947 
-961 SNRFAALAEEMLTNV
+961 
-976 NNYIRL
+976 
-982 MGLQDP
+982 P

-1002 NILAARLNGIMDPD
+1002 NILAARLNGIMDPG

-1045 NILNSNDAV
+1045 NILNSNDVV
-1054 TYVPSSFFSIE
+1054 TYVPLTITLPVVNY
-1065 EHWRRHGID
+1065 WKRHGID
-1074 LYINMPYSESNDTD
+1074 LYINMPYSESRETD
-1088 LSGMLCHAM
+1088 ILGMPCHSM
-1097 PVYLNWLNSSEDL
+1097 SVYLNWLNSSENL
-1110 SLQEMLTLSEEA
+1110 SLQEMLALSEEA
-1122 RVRGLLPIIV
+1122 RVRGLLPIIA

-1163 MLNRGVVSW
+1163 MLDNGVMSW

-1225 YPGKEFIADIS
+1225 YPGKEFTADIS